1 MSANEPTVYLV
12 DRFVPASQASLAIYD
27 LGIVL
32 GATVTDMTRTFRH
45 QPFRLRDHIE
55 RFYRSCRYTRI
66 HPPFDRDRMEAVS
79 RQVVDANTELVR
91 EEQELGLIHFITPG
105 PAVSYAGRELSR
117 DELKP
122 TLCIHSFPLPF
133 EQFAHLFREGAHVV
147 TPSIRHLPPVCVDS
161 KIKHRSRMHQWL
173 AGREVA
179 QIDPQAVILFL
190 DLEGNVSEC
199 EGSNFLIVRD
209 GCVISPTSR
218 NILGGV
224 SLLTVREL
232 CADLDIPFK
241 EKNIQ
246 VYDVMNA
253 DEAMLSTTP
262 YCLAPVTKING
273 APIGSG
279 EVQGPVFQAL
289 MQAWNRRVGVDIVG
303 QILATARV

>member
-1 MSANEPTVYLV
+1 
-12 DRFVPASQASLAIYD
+12 
-27 LGIVL
+27 
-32 GATVTDMTRTFRH
+32 
-45 QPFRLRDHIE
+45 
-55 RFYRSCRYTRI
+55 
-66 HPPFDRDRMEAVS
+66 
-79 RQVVDANTELVR
+79 
-91 EEQELGLIHFITPG
+91 
-105 PAVSYAGRELSR
+105 
-117 DELKP
+117 
-122 TLCIHSFPLPF
+122 
-133 EQFAHLFREGAHVV
+133 
-147 TPSIRHLPPVCVDS
+147 
-161 KIKHRSRMHQWL
+161 MHQWL

>member
-1 MSANEPTVYLV
+1 MAAKEPTVYLV
-12 DRFVPASQASLAIYD
+12 DRFVPASQASVPVYD

-66 HPPFDRDRMEAVS
+66 QPPFDQDRMEEVS
-79 RQVVDANTELVR
+79 RQVVDANTELLGKD
-91 EEQELGLIHFITPG
+91 QELGLIHFITPG
-105 PAVSYAGRELSR
+105 PVASYAGRPLSR
-117 DELKP
+117 QECKP

-133 EQFAHLFREGAHVV
+133 EQFARLFREGAHVV

-173 AGREVA
+173 AGKEVA

-190 DLEGNVSEC
+190 DLEGNVAEC
-199 EGSNFLIVRD
+199 DGSNFLIVRD

-218 NILGGV
+218 NILSGV

-232 CADLDIPFK
+232 CSELDIPFQ

-246 VYDVMNA
+246 VYDVINA

-262 YCLAPVTKING
+262 YCLAPVSKING
-273 APIGSG
+273 ASIGSG
-279 EVQGPVFQAL
+279 EVQGPIFRAL
-289 MQAWNRRVGVDIVG
+289 MQAWNRRAGVDIVE
-303 QILATARV
+303 QILAAAPV